1 MTGIPEESVRRAIF
15 DLRSEQ
21 AAEPKSIPRRLY
33 GSARVRAV
41 RVIEGPAHE
50 VRERIEDLLGRDQ
63 GLKLRYSSEDG
74 SIWDPGDLLGAIRGT
89 LDFSGERPLL
99 KVGSVEL
106 LVDEVATDRC
116 EAVLTAEIRKRRG
129 DHLSIG
135 GVLGATL
142 AVPAAI
148 AGVQDPAFYLA
159 VLPALVAPG
168 IGFRIAY
175 QKSRVALRRTLDDL
189 LDLAEE
195 SSNHEPPARE
205 RLANERVQDLKPIPR
220 FTVPDRRGE

>member
-21 AAEPKSIPRRLY
+21 AAEPESIPRRLY
-33 GSARVRAV
+33 GSARVRTV
-41 RVIEGPAHE
+41 RVIGGPAHE
-50 VRERIEDLLGRDQ
+50 VREHLEDLLERDQ
-63 GLKLRYSSEDG
+63 GLKLRYSAEDG
-74 SIWDPGDLLGAIRGT
+74 SIWDPGAIRWT
-89 LDFSGERPLL
+89 PDFSGERPLL
-99 KVGSVEL
+99 KAGSVEL
-106 LVDEVATDRC
+106 LVGEVSTDRC
-116 EAVLTAEIRKRRG
+116 EAILTAEIRKRRG

-148 AGVQDPAFYLA
+148 AGVQDPTFYLA
-159 VLPALVAPG
+159 VLPALVVPG
-168 IGFRIAY
+168 IGFRVAY
-175 QKSRVALRRTLDDL
+175 HRSRAALHRALDDL

-195 SSNHEPPARE
+195 SLHYEPPARE
-205 RLANERVQDLKPIPR
+205 RRARERTPDLEPIPG